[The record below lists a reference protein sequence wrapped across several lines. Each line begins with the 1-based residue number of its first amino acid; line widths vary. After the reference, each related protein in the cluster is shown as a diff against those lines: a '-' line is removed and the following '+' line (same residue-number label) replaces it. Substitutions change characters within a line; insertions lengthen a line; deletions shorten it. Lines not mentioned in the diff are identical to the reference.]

1 MAIEDGACRIGN
13 RVLLVIPFG
22 QHGIK
27 SGDGTAASDAVTGTL
42 YQRRQFGEYRRWI
55 AFGSRRFADRQGDF
69 SLRHGV
75 TGEGIH
81 NQQYMLATIAEILS
95 YAGGIGGTLHAQQRR
110 NVCRCGDHHRTGTPL
125 GAEDIF
131 DKVFHFA
138 ATFADQ
144 PDNDH
149 VGLGVTRHHAEQ
161 YAFTHART
169 GEQAHALAAAHGEQ
183 PVDGA
188 YAHVEYLFDRGALQW
203 VERGG
208 DQRRAVAGI
217 GCWQT
222 IERFGSAVEH
232 PAKQC
237 RTKG

>member
-1 MAIEDGACRIGN
+1 M
-13 RVLLVIPFG
+13 LVITLG

-27 SGDGTAASDAVTGTL
+27 SGNGTAAADAVTGTL
-42 YQRRQFGEYRRWI
+42 HQRGQFGEYRRRI
-55 AFGSRRFADRQGDF
+55 AFGRWGFADRQGDLT
-69 SLRHGV
+69 LRHGV
-75 TGEGIH
+75 AGQGIH
-81 NQQYMLATIAEILS
+81 NQQHVLATIAEIFGD
-95 YAGGIGGTLHAQQRR
+95 AGSVGGALHAQQWG
-110 NVCRCGDHHRTGTPL
+110 NVCRCSDHHRTGSSL
-125 GAEDIF
+125 GAEDVF

-138 ATFADQ
+138 ATFTDQ
-144 PDNDH
+144 PDDDH

-169 GEQAHALAAAHGEQ
+169 GEQAHTLATAHGEQ
-183 PVDGA
+183 PVNGA
-188 YAHVEYLFDRGALQW
+188 HAHVENLFDRGALQR

-208 DQRRAVAGI
+208 DQRRTVAGI

-237 RTKG
+237 RAEG